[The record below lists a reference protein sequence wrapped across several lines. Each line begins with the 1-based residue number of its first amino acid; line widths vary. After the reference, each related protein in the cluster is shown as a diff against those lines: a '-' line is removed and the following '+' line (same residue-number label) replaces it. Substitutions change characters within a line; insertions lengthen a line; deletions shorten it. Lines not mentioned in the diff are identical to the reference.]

1 MTGTKRLG
9 VIGGLGPMATA
20 YFMELLTRMSDAETD
35 QKHMEVLVY
44 SKPSIPDRTRY
55 ILGESEKSPLPDMLS
70 AGETLREAGA
80 DLLAVPCVTA
90 HYFRGDLERMLGI
103 PVINGVADTVSCLV
117 KEKKNCVGI
126 MGTDGTIRSG
136 LLQNVFQTAGIESIV
151 PGEHAQRKV
160 MAMVYDEI
168 KAGRSVD
175 MEKFRQVSKE
185 LFEEGAEAILLAC
198 TELSLIKK
206 EHALAAG
213 YLDILEVI
221 ARSAVEQ
228 CHHVRREF
236 DTLITK

>member
-1 MTGTKRLG
+1 MAGTKRLG

-35 QKHMEVLVY
+35 QDHMEVLIY
-44 SKPSIPDRTRY
+44 SRPSIPDRTRY
-55 ILGESEKSPLPDMLS
+55 ILGESEESPLPDMVS

-90 HYFRGDLERMLGI
+90 HYFHEDLERMLGI
-103 PVINGVADTVSCLV
+103 PVINGVADTVSCLLR
-117 KEKKNCVGI
+117 EKKNCAGI

-136 LLQNVFQTAGIESIV
+136 LLQNVLQTAGIRSIV
-151 PGEHAQRKV
+151 PKESFQKKV

-168 KAGRSVD
+168 KAGRPVD
-175 MEKFRQVSKE
+175 MEKFRQVSEE
-185 LFEEGAEAILLAC
+185 LFEEGAEVVLLAC
-198 TELSLIKK
+198 TELSLIRK
-206 EHALAAG
+206 EHTLAAG

-221 ARSAVEQ
+221 ARSAVER